1 MLAGPGQ
8 ESESGWWWQLWQRSS
23 GQPTSPHQVQ
33 LWLAT
38 TRHPTLGSL
47 MGQGSG
53 RWSLA
58 LRSHEGE
65 EDGLVAQGGG
75 GPDNYLGA
83 GAHPGTA
90 PLASPWLRQLRNVN
104 FLPPQISPRSSPAGG
119 GARAR
124 RPRTSAVSRDL
135 DPRQAQDRVVA
146 CTRSARLNRPP
157 PINHPRKPE
166 LLARGQRGWAG
177 GGQAAGQDLARF
189 FPPPRTLALA
199 QLVPHTERRP
209 GDDHWELPTPA
220 CHSSLPDKPTE
231 GRKITLDLR
240 QIACNQRG

>member
-38 TRHPTLGSL
+38 TLHPPLGSL

-53 RWSLA
+53 RWSLLA
-58 LRSHEGE
+58 LRSHDGE
-65 EDGLVAQGGG
+65 EDRPVAQGGG
-75 GPDNYLGA
+75 GSDDYLGA

-119 GARAR
+119 VRGPAGPA
-124 RPRTSAVSRDL
+124 PRCIQGS
-135 DPRQAQDRVVA
+135 
-146 CTRSARLNRPP
+146 RPP
-157 PINHPRKPE
+157 AGSGQGWRPVPDLHAAEPPSSHQLAPPE
-166 LLARGQRGWAG
+166 A
-177 GGQAAGQDLARF
+177 
-189 FPPPRTLALA
+189 
-199 QLVPHTERRP
+199 
-209 GDDHWELPTPA
+209 
-220 CHSSLPDKPTE
+220 
-231 GRKITLDLR
+231 
-240 QIACNQRG
+240 